1 VKRTV
6 LDTSVLVRH
15 WHRSISSHLERLTTD
30 DAKQWARDL
39 IQIEE
44 SDAVVTPVVLEII
57 CGVRNARELRL
68 IRAYLNEFRIIDGGK
83 VTVEDWN
90 EACRLAQRIPRDGRP
105 RQLGDCLIRAI
116 ARRFKFLVRTF
127 DTGMPR

>member
-6 LDTSVLVRH
+6 LDTSVLIRH
-15 WHRSISSHLERLTTD
+15 WHRSVSRHFERLTSD
-30 DAKQWARDL
+30 DARKWARDL
-39 IQIEE
+39 TEIEE
-44 SDAVVTPVVLEII
+44 PDAVVTPVVLEII

-68 IRAYLNEFRIIDGGK
+68 TRAYLEEFRIVDGGK

-90 EACRLAQRIPRDGRP
+90 EARRLAQRIPRDGRP

-116 ARRFKFLVRTF
+116 ARRFKYLVRTF